1 MEGGDAMTVRRMA
14 FLRRVPAAF
23 IAAALLAGCDDGRR
37 VEDDATAAMRGAE
50 EAAGEAEST
59 SRELVASRRAV
70 VCELM
75 DGVEDPARRAA
86 LEAERDRLS
95 EEIRKANNN
104 RMRRDR
110 ELVRLQIMEKTKGG
124 K

>member
-1 MEGGDAMTVRRMA
+1 MTVRRMA

-23 IAAALLAGCDDGRR
+23 IAAALLAGCGDGRR
-37 VEDDATAAMRGAE
+37 SDDAAAMRGAE